1 MLPFDPHEE
10 FRELCAL
17 SVAGELTTQE
27 WTRLTEHLAHCAECH
42 ELLDEHERL
51 AGTVLPAMAAEMHE
65 QVGPPSISDDWSC
78 ERAGA
83 RLMESLRVEADP
95 APLNSP
101 RVLRA
106 KPWREVRRYAIAALM
121 ALAVGAGGYWFGVI
135 QGRTSAP
142 AGSFQANRNSAP
154 ARSAEDVRSASRV
167 ESVPNPDADRERG
180 IREQLRRDQLELA
193 RLHEQ
198 LNQAKT
204 DLAQRSAAVDLS
216 RRDEADL
223 SSELS
228 NSKANQEELESK
240 LKTVSGKFEED
251 TAQLLAL
258 KAQVQDLNSLI
269 AAKDTEIARQ
279 DALMQHDR
287 DIRNLIGA
295 RNLYI
300 AEVYDVAKNGSTQK
314 PFGRVFYTK
323 DKSLVFYGYD
333 LDHQKDLK
341 EHVVFQAWGRRGLE
355 QAQDVNLGLLYQDD
369 ANQKRWVLK
378 FNDAKAIS
386 QLDAVF
392 ITAEPQGGSVKPS
405 GKPLLFTYLRLD
417 PNHP

>member
-65 QVGPPSISDDWSC
+65 RAGPPSLSDDWSI
-78 ERAGA
+78 EQAET
-83 RLMESLRVEADP
+83 RLMESLREGAGPV
-95 APLNSP
+95 PLISP
-101 RVLRA
+101 QLPKS
-106 KPWREVRRYAIAALM
+106 KPWHELRQYAVAALM
-121 ALAVGAGGYWFGVI
+121 ALAVGAAGYWFGVI
-135 QGRTSAP
+135 KGRTSAP
-142 AGSFQANRNSAP
+142 TGSFQATGNPVP
-154 ARSAEDVRSASRV
+154 ARSGEDAKSASRV
-167 ESVPNPDADRERG
+167 ESVPDRVDQEQG
-180 IREQLRRDQLELA
+180 IREQLRRDQLELG
-193 RLHEQ
+193 RLQEQ
-198 LNQAKT
+198 LHQESA
-204 DLAQRSAAVDLS
+204 DLAQRSTDLQVNQRDEVDLS
-216 RRDEADL
+216 RQL
-223 SSELS
+223 SDA
-228 NSKANQEELESK
+228 KANQDELESK
-240 LKTVSGKFEED
+240 LKTLSGKSAED

-258 KAQVQDLNSLI
+258 KTQVQDLNSLI

-279 DALMQHDR
+279 DALFEHDR

-300 AEVYDVAKNGSTQK
+300 AEVYDVAKNGSTRK

-341 EHVVFQAWGRRGLE
+341 EDVVFQAWGRRGPE
-355 QAQDVNLGLLYQDD
+355 QGQDVNLGLLYQDD